1 MIKYMQGCIVTII
14 CWYVP
19 CVHAVLPH
27 MVAGAVALYS
37 YYDYK
42 REEHRLWNMLST
54 SQLRMH
60 ERNDIYSKKTAA
72 ATLLTSSAKE
82 SVEGGTAEEPGEG
95 YAEDDKRIDNI
106 KNILHQQHYDR
117 ALEGGLPVFTTEYQK
132 VLFSLQATPCWRRS
146 LMISA
151 LSSGAFYLS
160 HGTARRCLP
169 MLVAERL
176 PAAALWQAC
185 AASLGGLVVGAWLAK
200 QYISPIY
207 ITDDNKKEY
216 FYSLERIFPRC
227 SRKMVAWS
235 TASTLLC
242 WAWRHDIAAFAALP
256 TLHVSKL
263 IIYPSV

>member
-1 MIKYMQGCIVTII
+1 MVMSI

-19 CVHAVLPH
+19 CVYAVVPH
-27 MVAGAVALYS
+27 VVAGAVAFYS

-42 REEHRLWNMLST
+42 QEEHRLWTMLRT
-54 SQLRMH
+54 APLRMH
-60 ERNDIYSKKTAA
+60 ERNMVYSQKSAA
-72 ATLLTSSAKE
+72 SSLLVPAAQDTSKNITG
-82 SVEGGTAEEPGEG
+82 EGTDGEPGDDDFGAEG
-95 YAEDDKRIDNI
+95 KQQNNAKD
-106 KNILHQQHYDR
+106 ILRQQHYDR
-117 ALEGGLPVFTTEYQK
+117 ALEGELPVFNRQYQR

-200 QYISPIY
+200 RYIPPIH
-207 ITDDNKKEY
+207 ITDDDKKEY

-235 TASTLLC
+235 AASTLLC